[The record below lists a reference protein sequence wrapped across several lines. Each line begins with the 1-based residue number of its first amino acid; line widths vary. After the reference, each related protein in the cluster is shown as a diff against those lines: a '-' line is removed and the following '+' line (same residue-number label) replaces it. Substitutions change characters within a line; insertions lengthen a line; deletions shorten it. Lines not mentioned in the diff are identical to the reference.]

1 MKHVEIIRYKSQVFA
16 LLIKKEKQF
25 KKNGVNFLT
34 NNKDLIQLGFLK
46 HKKNHKIKSHI
57 HNKNRRIINY
67 CSEVLIV
74 KSGKLKV
81 IFYNNKGLRINVERI
96 LKKDD
101 IIILFKG
108 GHGFEILK
116 DCKIIEIKQ
125 SPYNSQ
131 VDKVIFDEK

>member
-1 MKHVEIIRYKSQVFA
+1 MKHVELINYKSEVFA
-16 LLIKKEKQF
+16 LLIKKEEQF

-34 NNKDLIQLGFLK
+34 DNKHLIQLGFLK
-46 HKKNHKIKSHI
+46 HKKNHQIKSHI
-57 HNKNRRIINY
+57 HKKNRRVINY

-81 IFYNNKGLRINVERI
+81 IFYNDKGLRINVEKI

-108 GHGFEILK
+108 GHGF
-116 DCKIIEIKQ
+116 
-125 SPYNSQ
+125 
-131 VDKVIFDEK
+131 